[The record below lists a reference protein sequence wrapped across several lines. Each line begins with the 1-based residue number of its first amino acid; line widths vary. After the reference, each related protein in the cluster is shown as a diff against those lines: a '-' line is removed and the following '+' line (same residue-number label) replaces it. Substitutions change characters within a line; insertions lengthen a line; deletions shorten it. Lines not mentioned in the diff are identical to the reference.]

1 MTSPYRSE
9 LVAAGRLAVLEA
21 RMTDDAR
28 ARLREQVVRRTTRL
42 MSLLGAVAT
51 IVATYDLS
59 LLARAAGR

>member
-1 MTSPYRSE
+1 
-9 LVAAGRLAVLEA
+9 
-21 RMTDDAR
+21 MTDDAR